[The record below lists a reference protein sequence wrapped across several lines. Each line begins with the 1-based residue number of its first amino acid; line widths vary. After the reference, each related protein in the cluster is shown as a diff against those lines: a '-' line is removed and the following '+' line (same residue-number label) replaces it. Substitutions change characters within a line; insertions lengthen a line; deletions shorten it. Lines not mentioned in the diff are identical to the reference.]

1 MTIVT
6 LGKEEIRT
14 ITLLATQRWLEKI
27 DSTDRPNYATGKAS
41 GALEHEL
48 LATIRA
54 NAVEWAVA
62 KHYDLPWNVP
72 VYPNDL
78 HPRRKDLPD
87 VGTNLEIRSLRT
99 RNEVPVWKKDVNKNA
114 IIVAGRVLD
123 TDYFTR
129 VEILGYIK
137 AVDAQNEAW
146 WQTEHGCWRV
156 PLTALSQNPRNDHNS
171 TE

>member
-6 LGKEEIRT
+6 LNKEEIRT

-62 KHYDLPWNVP
+62 KHYNLSWNIP
-72 VYPNDL
+72 FYTNDL

-87 VGTNLEIRSLRT
+87 VGKNLEVRSLRT
-99 RNEVPVWKKDVNKNA
+99 RNEVPVWDKDVSKNA

-123 TDYFTR
+123 TDYYTR

-137 AVDAQNEAW
+137 AEDAIKPDW
-146 WQTEHGCWRV
+146 WSPEHKCWRV
-156 PLTALSQNPRNDHNS
+156 PVTALSQNRRNDHNS